1 MRMLGVTVAAM
12 VLFYG
17 AAKAEGQGGI
27 IKAAGSALISV
38 MPDQGRVH
46 CVLQAEDKQTSV
58 AREQL
63 AQKTSAAL
71 KAVRALNIEGMQ
83 VSTDSFSVTPLVKPP
98 KGAPAGGPGGPPGYY
113 DESEYAQA
121 VIGYRLRTSLTVS
134 VHGSPEVLAPVM
146 SRIIDVLA
154 KDGTTH
160 VTGPYFSCRDDTLS
174 KRQGIKQA
182 TQDAVENARA
192 VAEGLGV
199 TVKGFSYAGL
209 FPQTETED
217 TTIGELAGGTVG
229 DGNDPPATPTP
240 IEIRALQV
248 TYYAWVTATY

>member
-1 MRMLGVTVAAM
+1 ML
-12 VLFYG
+12 FCG
-17 AAKAEGQGGI
+17 AVRGEGQGGI
-27 IKAAGSALISV
+27 IKAAGLAVISA

-63 AQKTSAAL
+63 AKKATAAISAV
-71 KAVRALNIEGMQ
+71 KALNIEGMQ
-83 VSTDSFSVTPLVKPP
+83 VSTDSFSVIPLAKPP
-98 KGAPAGGPGGPPGYY
+98 KGGPGGPPGYN
-113 DESEYAQA
+113 DEAEYAQP
-121 VIGYRLRTSLTVS
+121 VIGYRLRTSLTVRVS
-134 VHGSPEVLAPVM
+134 AAPEALAPAM

-154 KDGTTH
+154 RDGTSH

-174 KRQGIKQA
+174 RREGFKQA
-182 TQDAVENARA
+182 TQDAVGNARA

-199 TVKGFSYAGL
+199 TIKGFTYAGL
-209 FPQTETED
+209 FPPTEAD
-217 TTIGELAGGTVG
+217 NSTIGELARGSSG
-229 DGNDPPATPTP
+229 DESGPPATPTP